1 LTQEGLQKGLAEDF
15 EGLAASERG
24 VLLALFA
31 CDGDQAILARLDER
45 RRDSCVTAW
54 EILRQLDE
62 RTRAEKLEGW
72 RCQAASALPEG
83 LARLHPSWIDDIL
96 DGEPEHIAREV
107 RAILP
112 SALRDVSRSD
122 EATLAGGGGDASG
135 QSDEAADE
143 AAKRDLRRLLFVRL
157 EPLCAGACGPRAQ
170 VLCGLTFEALLD
182 EVARLGARALGYS
195 LVGQAASV
203 RARAMATV
211 GEPWAAVVGGA
222 STEDVSAAEH
232 KAALVAT
239 GTALPSAARTAR
251 ERLLHMGVAVLKP
264 ELRAEHP
271 QSAARVAGRLPVGL
285 GRRLLE

>member
-1 LTQEGLQKGLAEDF
+1 MTQEGLQKGLAEDF

-122 EATLAGGGGDASG
+122 EATLVVGGGDASG

-182 EVARLGARALGYS
+182 EVARASHGDGWRAMGSRGGWRIDGGCFGGGAQGRFGCHRHGLAIRGS
-195 LVGQAASV
+195 N
-203 RARAMATV
+203 RARA
-211 GEPWAAVVGGA
+211 PAAHGSRRSQARA
-222 STEDVSAAEH
+222 SS
-232 KAALVAT
+232 
-239 GTALPSAARTAR
+239 
-251 ERLLHMGVAVLKP
+251 
-264 ELRAEHP
+264 
-271 QSAARVAGRLPVGL
+271 
-285 GRRLLE
+285 